1 MERLISNLMTGEHKK
16 IEIFLERFE
25 KALEINLEEAKKM
38 FNIFKWTLEK
48 HFFIE
53 ERAIFVVNDSVIGQ
67 EVDIVFELL
76 KQHGELM
83 EIVKEIEE
91 NLNNDVAFNF
101 KMLKEK
107 LTKHSLFEDDEF
119 YPKLDEELEHEKK
132 QEIIERIKEIIR
144 G

>member
-53 ERAIFVVNDSVIGQ
+53 ERAIFVVNDSVIGH
-67 EVDIVFELL
+67 EVDIV
-76 KQHGELM
+76 
-83 EIVKEIEE
+83 
-91 NLNNDVAFNF
+91 
-101 KMLKEK
+101 
-107 LTKHSLFEDDEF
+107 FEDDEF
-119 YPKLDEELEHEKK
+119 YPKLDEELEPEKK